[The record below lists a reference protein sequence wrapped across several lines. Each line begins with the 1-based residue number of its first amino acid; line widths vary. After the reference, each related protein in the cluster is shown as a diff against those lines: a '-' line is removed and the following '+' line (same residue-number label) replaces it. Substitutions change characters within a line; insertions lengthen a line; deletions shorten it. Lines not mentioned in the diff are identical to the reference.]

1 MARSKNLFSHIT
13 VSDRMSMN
21 LEKTLCGSYV
31 TGSNL
36 LAVWY
41 EGSLYARPLCPKC
54 AALKLIAETT
64 TEAK

>member
-1 MARSKNLFSHIT
+1 MRAKNLYSHIT
-13 VSDRMSMN
+13 VTDRMTMN
-21 LEKTLCGSYV
+21 LQKTLCGSYV

-54 AALKLIAETT
+54 AAAKLIAETT
-64 TEAK
+64 STTK